1 MLEINNLLRHAR
13 QKIVSYVLPITGNVW
28 NVKKAI
34 IEMKF
39 CFIEHFNLEK
49 YVLYVRNTLV
59 QTNIAYA
66 IM

>member
-13 QKIVSYVLPITGNVW
+13 QKIVSYVLPITVNVW

-39 CFIEHFNLEK
+39 CFIVALNLFMK
-49 YVLYVRNTLV
+49 L
-59 QTNIAYA
+59 IALKFHV
-66 IM
+66 